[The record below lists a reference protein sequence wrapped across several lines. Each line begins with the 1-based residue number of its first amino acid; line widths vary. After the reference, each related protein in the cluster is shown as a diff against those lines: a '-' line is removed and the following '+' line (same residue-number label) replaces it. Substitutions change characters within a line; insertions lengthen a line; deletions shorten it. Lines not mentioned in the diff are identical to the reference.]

1 MAFAL
6 SSSVL
11 SPVKATVL
19 SPFRLNKL
27 ESSIASFFLEQKIKP
42 LVIPLSLP

>member
-19 SPFRLNKL
+19 SPFKLNKL
-27 ESSIASFFLEQKIKP
+27 ESSIASFFLEQIKP

>member
-1 MAFAL
+1 LAL
-6 SSSVL
+6 SSSEL

-19 SPFRLNKL
+19 NPLKLNKV
-27 ESSIASFFLEQKIKP
+27 ESSIASFFLEQKIRP